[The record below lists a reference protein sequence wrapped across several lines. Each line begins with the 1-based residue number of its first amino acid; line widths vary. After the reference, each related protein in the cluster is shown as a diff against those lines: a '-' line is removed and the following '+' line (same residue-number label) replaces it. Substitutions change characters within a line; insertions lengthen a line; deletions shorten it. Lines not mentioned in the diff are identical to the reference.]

1 MQEPDLLA
9 YLSHCLLIPKSNS
22 LHRLYHQFLLF
33 FTVGLCFTISFSP
46 LILACLG
53 EANHPKKFLG
63 ESPDAAIKY
72 IKRCLFAQL
81 IKGVETV
88 PSYKEQECYYLIMDS
103 CFTLL
108 QKSVLLNIWVM
119 AIFSWWFYRCL
130 WKTPKQQLNKWYLPS
145 FFFHK
150 SCYSVCIGAFLITA
164 TVHKVGISSCIFSL

>member
-1 MQEPDLLA
+1 MTHFYTLSPGAIGFPGAFHKGQSKWLLRQKHLSGECTSRQQTSSMQEPDLLA

-108 QKSVLLNIWVM
+108 QKSVLLNI
-119 AIFSWWFYRCL
+119 
-130 WKTPKQQLNKWYLPS
+130 
-145 FFFHK
+145 
-150 SCYSVCIGAFLITA
+150 
-164 TVHKVGISSCIFSL
+164 